1 MDETLKISQYT
12 QGYTVCVFAIFNM
25 MALQVIFIGKLFIQI
40 PSLKVSFKPELHSTY
55 LLFYIEQVFL
65 SERGQEKTLFTYP

>member
-12 QGYTVCVFAIFNM
+12 LEY
-25 MALQVIFIGKLFIQI
+25 
-40 PSLKVSFKPELHSTY
+40 SVSFCNFQYDGLAGNFYRKVIYSNTLPIELHSTY